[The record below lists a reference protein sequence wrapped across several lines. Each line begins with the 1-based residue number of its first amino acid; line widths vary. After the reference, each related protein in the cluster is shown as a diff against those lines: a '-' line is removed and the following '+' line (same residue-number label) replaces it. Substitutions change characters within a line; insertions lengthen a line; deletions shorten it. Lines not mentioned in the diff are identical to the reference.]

1 MKPLFKQLPPLQTL
15 TFFEAAARHASFTR
29 AADELCVTQSAVSKQ
44 IKLLEE
50 YLGAE
55 LFYRE
60 RRQVMLTDDG
70 LELFAEVKTM
80 LGQLADSCNRIRSHV
95 YSKNVTIVSTVA
107 VAHYWL
113 FPRIARFNMEFP
125 DININIYATDEI
137 TEDLCRKSDMG
148 ILYGYEQWQSNLT
161 GHYLFRERIYPVCAH
176 DLPLTDINRPED
188 LLNNRIVHLDPLKW
202 RWVNW
207 GDWFRHFGIHY
218 QVPGHALVFNQVP
231 LAMNA
236 ALQEWGSPW
245 GGSLCSGRCWKTDL
259 SVLSAMIM
267 WKPAGPIT
275 WFTARQNP
283 CRPRLVFFVTG
294 CCKTPKPIPPGWMP
308 WSIMAANRPQQA
320 HSEYCGQ
327 Y

>member
-236 ALQEWGSPW
+236 ALQGMGITLGWEFMLREMLENRFIRIVGDDYVET
-245 GGSLCSGRCWKTDL
+245 GRADYLVYSSAKPL
-259 SVLSAMIM
+259 STSACVFRD
-267 WKPAGPIT
+267 WLLQDAEAD
-275 WFTARQNP
+275 TARLDAMVNH
-283 CRPRLVFFVTG
+283 G
-294 CCKTPKPIPPGWMP
+294 
-308 WSIMAANRPQQA
+308 
-320 HSEYCGQ
+320 SE
-327 Y
+327 